1 MAQEHP
7 PKRPTDSKRFLAPFA
22 WFNWAL
28 EWVAYG
34 LSGLAIFKV
43 LEYAGKLTILSA
55 AVFWIMGASER
66 ENTDQ
71 RAAWSVVNAKGGG
84 RREALEHLY
93 SRGVNLRGLNGI
105 KAYFGDIDLHNADL
119 RWADLSGANLDGAN
133 LQGANL
139 EGADLDGVTFR
150 KANLNHANLK
160 KTSLN
165 LTEFDGADLANA
177 DMRESNFGGGAVT
190 FDGAKLSGADLRALL
205 VFGRLPGAAQHG
217 RQDGFNALQEEVIAK
232 LAANL
237 AKAIAVDWSK
247 VKLDDDFRKKIMKI
261 LDQS

>member
-1 MAQEHP
+1 MEQERP
-7 PKRPTDSKRFLAPFA
+7 PKRPKDSKRVLAPFT

-55 AVFWIMGASER
+55 AVFWITGASDR
-66 ENTDQ
+66 EKADQ

-93 SRGVNLRGLNGI
+93 SHGANLRGLNGVQ
-105 KAYFGDIDLHNADL
+105 AYFGDIDLHNADL
-119 RWADLSGANLDGAN
+119 RWADLANANLDGAN

-139 EGADLDGVTFR
+139 EGAHLNGVTFH

-160 KTSLN
+160 KADLDR
-165 LTEFDGADLANA
+165 TEFDGADLANA
-177 DMRESNFGGGAVT
+177 DMRGANIGLNGVI
-190 FDGAKLSGADLRALL
+190 FDGATLSGADLRALRI
-205 VFGRLPGAAQHG
+205 FGRLPWEAHEGTL
-217 RQDGFNALQEEVIAK
+217 NALAEEVIAK
-232 LAANL
+232 LA
-237 AKAIAVDWSK
+237 KATVVDWSK
-247 VKLDDDFRKKIMKI
+247 VKIDDDFRKKIMKI